1 MCKVK
6 GCKGWTSELDDMCY
20 YHKMWGDDS
29 E

>member
-6 GCKGWTSELDDMCY
+6 GCKGWTGELNDMCY
-20 YHKMWGDDS
+20 YHRMWGDDN